1 MDLATKHPWKLMM
14 RSAFSAGLA
23 ALAAIALL
31 LIAGRPLIQLIFGAE
46 FVGAYPILMVLI
58 IATVIAIFSFPLPSM
73 LYALD
78 RPDAPLK
85 ARLVGTIVYFGII
98 APLSWRFG
106 VMGAAT
112 AFVLGYA
119 AMALMLAL
127 QVRSEY
133 RRVRTRPA

>member
-1 MDLATKHPWKLMM
+1 ML
-14 RSAFSAGLA
+14 RSALTAGLA
-23 ALAAIALL
+23 ALAAIGLL
-31 LIAGRPLIQLIFGAE
+31 LVAGRPLVQFIFGAE
-46 FVGAYPILMVLI
+46 FLGAYPILMVLI
-58 IATVIAIFSFPLPSM
+58 IAPVIGIFSFPLPSM

-78 RPDAPLK
+78 RPDGPLK
-85 ARLVGTIVYFGII
+85 ARLVGTIIYFGII

-106 VMGAAT
+106 MMGAAT

-119 AMALMLAL
+119 SMALMLAL

>member
-1 MDLATKHPWKLMM
+1 MI
-14 RSAFSAGLA
+14 RSAMTAGLA
-23 ALAAIALL
+23 ALVAIALL
-31 LIAGRPLIQLIFGAE
+31 LIGGRPLVQLIFGAE
-46 FVGAYPILMVLI
+46 FLGAFPILMVLI
-58 IATVIAIFSFPLPSM
+58 IAPVIAIFSFPLPSM
-73 LYALD
+73 LYVLD

-85 ARLVGTIVYFGII
+85 ARLVGTIVYFSII

-112 AFVLGYA
+112 AFVVGYA
-119 AMALMLAL
+119 SMALMLAL